1 MEFPLEDR
9 DKCFKLN
16 YPKCLGVRTK
26 CPNLHECHY
35 NYSGV
40 LETGLLRT
48 VDNDIKFW
56 RIMLISYLFIPVVVM
71 MIWYIITV
79 VFS

>member
-26 CPNLHECHY
+26 CPTLHYCH
-35 NYSGV
+35 NEYSGV

-48 VDNDIKFW
+48 VDDSFSLWTKTFIAFV
-56 RIMLISYLFIPVVVM
+56 ISIP
-71 MIWYIITV
+71 IIYIILLFFRGV
-79 VFS
+79 N